1 MVERKSEERRTKNE
15 KSEERT
21 YLVMTP
27 VNWSEVRSM
36 VWRRS
41 PEAWMG
47 TPLIDPGPIITLGAP
62 AAMAASKGGMK

>member
-1 MVERKSEERRTKNE
+1 
-15 KSEERT
+15 
-21 YLVMTP
+21 MTP
-27 VNWSEVRSM
+27 VNLSEVRSM